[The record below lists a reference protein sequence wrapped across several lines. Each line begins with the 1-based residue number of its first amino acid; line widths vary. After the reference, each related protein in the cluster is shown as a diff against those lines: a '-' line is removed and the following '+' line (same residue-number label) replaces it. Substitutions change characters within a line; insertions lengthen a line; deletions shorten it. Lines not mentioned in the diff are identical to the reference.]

1 MIIKSN
7 IKRLLQYRICL
18 GKFQERGFTRIYSY
32 NLGNAA
38 GVSPEQVRKDFSTYG
53 ITGNKKA
60 GYEISSLLVVLN
72 ELFGMEKT
80 HNVII
85 VGMGNMGRALANY
98 NERFITQ
105 HVYIYAAF
113 DTDPAKQ
120 NKTSGM
126 PVLPLSRIPDIVSK
140 NNITTAI
147 ISVPAPAAQ
156 EVCNLLIEL
165 GVKGILNFAPVVLK
179 VPDHIVINHINLSSE
194 IEAIIYYLNERSEYQ
209 TTP

>member
-18 GKFQERGFTRIYSY
+18 GKFKELGFTRVYSY

-60 GYEISSLLVVLN
+60 GYEISSLLEILN
-72 ELFGMEKT
+72 RLFGMDKT
-80 HNVII
+80 HNIII

-113 DTDPAKQ
+113 DMDPSKH

-126 PVLPLSRIPDIVSK
+126 PVFPLSKIPDIVSK
-140 NNITTAI
+140 NDITTAI
-147 ISVPAPAAQ
+147 ISVPAIAAQ
-156 EVCNLLIEL
+156 EVCNLLIDV
-165 GVKGILNFAPVVLK
+165 GIKGILNFAPIVLK
-179 VPDHIVINHINLSSE
+179 VPDHVVINHLNLSTE
-194 IEAIIYYLNERSEYQ
+194 IDAIIYYLNEKLDTR
-209 TTP
+209 